1 MTEEIHDTL
10 DEIEDKSCEFASKVY
25 AEKRDDATIVLGAVE
40 HEHAGVIPHVYNKD
54 GGHVVDA
61 TAGVNTLTD
70 DDHLVVKGDEHPH
83 AVGLAEFETYEE
95 FKNSDEWHN
104 AQELAQEAL

>member
-1 MTEEIHDTL
+1 MTHKIHDTL
-10 DEIEDKSCEFASKVY
+10 DKIQDKSCEFASRVY
-25 AEKRDDATIVLGAVE
+25 AEKRDGATIVLGAVE

-54 GGHVVDA
+54 EGHVVDA

-70 DDHLVVKGDEHPH
+70 DEHLVVEGDEHPH
-83 AVGLAEFETYEE
+83 AVELAEFETYED

-104 AQELAQEAL
+104 AGELAQEAL